1 MFFFNYSKAMDESIK
16 ELEERISRLVAL
28 CGSLREENMQLR
40 EISDTLKNK
49 MSQASVKLEGLL
61 EKLPQGEEA
70 S

>member
-1 MFFFNYSKAMDESIK
+1 
-16 ELEERISRLVAL
+16 
-28 CGSLREENMQLR
+28 MQLR